1 MQELQFTDIS
11 IDSIK
16 NQLTLQKRL
25 HLAILR
31 LDKIHPVVSGNKWFK
46 LQYYLRD
53 AKKQGYQTLLTFG
66 GAYSNHIAATA
77 YAAKAHGFNAIGVIR
92 GEQPQQWSHT
102 LQEASTQGM
111 QLTFLPRNEFAQIK
125 RNASAKWIE
134 QRFGKVYAIPEG
146 GYGKLGKYGAANILR
161 IADTSIY
168 THFVSAVGTGTTV
181 AGILQASSANQH
193 VSGISVMKN
202 NFGLADEIQ
211 KLSDSPVPPEFRLIH
226 DYHFGGYARYNTEL
240 LDFMNSFY
248 RTTHIPLDFVYTA
261 KMMFGVFDLIRNDYF
276 PPGSVILA
284 IHTGGLQGN
293 ESLPTG
299 KLLF

>member
-1 MQELQFTDIS
+1 MQELQITDIS
-11 IDSIK
+11 IDSIE

-31 LDKIHPVVSGNKWFK
+31 LDKIHPIVSGNKWFK
-46 LQYYLRD
+46 LQYYLRE
-53 AKKQGYQTLLTFG
+53 ATEKGYQTLLTFG

-102 LQEASTQGM
+102 LQEASAQGM

-146 GYGKLGKYGAANILR
+146 GYGKLGKHGAADILR

-181 AGILQASSANQH
+181 AGILQASGANQH

-211 KLSDSPVPPEFRLIH
+211 KLSDSPELPEFRLIH
-226 DYHFGGYARYNTEL
+226 DYHFGGYARYSTEL
-240 LDFMNSFY
+240 LDFMNNFY

-261 KMMFGVFDLIRNDYF
+261 KMMFGVFDLIRNDYY

-293 ESLPTG
+293 ESLPPG
-299 KLLF
+299 RLLF